1 MRGLI
6 FTGTPTS
13 PKKST
18 PQRKPGSVHAKENQA
33 PPTPSSL
40 FGSPSSSSRQ
50 QQQQPAESPLPA
62 SGSQAGQGSSSF
74 REDQSKPKTPE
85 VFAGSSLTSP
95 RTAAGP
101 PAAAATPHHATTP
114 SPRKTPVSMK
124 SPFAQSDKPQF
135 HSPVRQDSISNNS
148 STKETPAETIAEV
161 TGDLV
166 SYNIFKLLHKL
177 KT

>member
-62 SGSQAGQGSSSF
+62 SGGSQAGQGSSSF

-95 RTAAGP
+95 RTAV
-101 PAAAATPHHATTP
+101 PAAAGTPHHATTP